1 MDALKSL
8 LSDLR
13 STVRDLFEKIR
24 FFQFEE
30 ISGDDKNIVVFCTV
44 LVSASALALT
54 LWELP
59 LYANQLIL
67 YVLMMTSFLLGFCN
81 SVRAKTWGVLF
92 FIANTVIWWMDTYR
106 VVRDVSGVGP

>member
-1 MDALKSL
+1 
-8 LSDLR
+8 
-13 STVRDLFEKIR
+13 
-24 FFQFEE
+24 
-30 ISGDDKNIVVFCTV
+30 
-44 LVSASALALT
+44 SALALT

-92 FIANTVIWWMDTYR
+92 L
-106 VVRDVSGVGP
+106 